1 MAFFK
6 SGMILVFQHYITFFQ
21 LTIFKHTFLLGVL
34 CVYYH
39 ADKNLQYVIIAA
51 QQYSNYNFHFLISG
65 ELLFWSRLDFSERV
79 TKIENIKTDSTK
91 ILRPTRFLGPKDIKT
106 GRLFFGLILWIFF
119 FQIRLVGLN
128 IYLLLILENK
138 TEALKTDNRVL
149 L

>member
-65 ELLFWSRLDFSERV
+65 ELLFWSRLDFSDQRRNRKLNNIQE
-79 TKIENIKTDSTK
+79 TKHLCAAEC
-91 ILRPTRFLGPKDIKT
+91 RYYFP
-106 GRLFFGLILWIFF
+106 
-119 FQIRLVGLN
+119 
-128 IYLLLILENK
+128 
-138 TEALKTDNRVL
+138 LKTIKLQHFLKNRINCNWPGKAAAHFINAL
-149 L
+149 LGEVNLE